1 MTTEQLS
8 GIDTHAQDA
17 LTELQE
23 LIRLHFPTATFAV
36 SRGEDDAES
45 IHLTTTVDV
54 EDPDDVMD
62 VVIDRVLALQ
72 VEEGIPVHVIPIRT
86 PERALQAMQLQQRQ
100 RPRADIERVAA
111 RSSLQS

>member
-1 MTTEQLS
+1 MTTEQLP
-8 GIDTHAQDA
+8 GVDTRAQAA

-36 SRGEDDAES
+36 SRGEDDAEN
-45 IHLTTTVDV
+45 IHLITTVDV
-54 EDPDDVMD
+54 EDPDDVLD

-86 PERALQAMQLQQRQ
+86 PERALQAVQAQQRQ
-100 RPRADIERVAA
+100 RPRADIECVTIL
-111 RSSLQS
+111 SQL

>member
-8 GIDTHAQDA
+8 GIDTRAQDA

-23 LIRLHFPTATFAV
+23 LIRLHFPTVTFAV
-36 SRGEDDAES
+36 SRGEDHADG

-54 EDPDDVMD
+54 EDPDDVTD

-86 PERALQAMQLQQRQ
+86 PERALQAVQAQRRQ
-100 RPRADIERVAA
+100 RPRADTERVTAL
-111 RSSLQS
+111 STLQP